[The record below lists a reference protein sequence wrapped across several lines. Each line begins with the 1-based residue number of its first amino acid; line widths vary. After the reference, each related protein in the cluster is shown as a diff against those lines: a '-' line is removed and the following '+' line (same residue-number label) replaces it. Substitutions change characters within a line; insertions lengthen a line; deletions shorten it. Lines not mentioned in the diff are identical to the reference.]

1 MVLSVIRY
9 KPPKINQIIHRKR
22 LTNLFEMMNGK
33 RLILL
38 HGKPGQGKS
47 TLVADYLKTY
57 SKQAL
62 WFNLDVDDSDPFLF
76 LKRLLV
82 GIINLKKEYKKFL
95 NKVEPTRS
103 GESLDHLFDIF
114 INCVKLEKDRYFS
127 IVLDNFDRVEGSQR
141 IQEFINY
148 LIEAIPDN
156 VDLFILSRTYPHLA
170 IHKFWSDKNLLEI
183 NDNNLAFT
191 TIEVSELFNRVYK
204 IYLSP
209 ELVDNIREVCGGWA
223 IALVLLSGAL
233 QTRSE
238 EDRNQFIDKLLQ
250 TENFPA
256 IDKYFAEEI
265 YGKLELEEREL
276 FTRLA
281 VFDQITPDLIKKI
294 SGYKE
299 FDIIHVL
306 ERRNLFL
313 EIQDQEKK
321 VYSFHKLFSNFLST
335 QFRNLPDNEKIAIH
349 KLAADFYLERGEVKK
364 AFDHLILGEDY
375 PGAENI
381 FLRDAD
387 ELMKQGQYNSLR
399 KMVETFPADIRKMR
413 PLLLYYHAI
422 TTNLIHPIE
431 TQKILF
437 SLISYFRETEDWNRE
452 AKIYS
457 VFLTNFLFYQE
468 NRETVTNII
477 NTATV
482 FLAKA
487 ERYLDPENKEVLKAL
502 IPLGKCWIMPDSD
515 EAIEMVLKSEETSFR
530 FNNEE
535 GLLFFRIVLSRMYL
549 DRGEFQDSKNIL
561 VTAEK
566 RLNKSGATQQYEA
579 LLRFYLGDTFFYI
592 GDLSYAIQQ
601 VRKGL
606 ETPYQG
612 FAFRPYLELN
622 LALYSLYAE
631 NTDEAELIIESISGR
646 EIGGNLM
653 LRYYCIYL
661 LQMLLAYRKG
671 NRRRAHY
678 YCKRLM
684 QSENEPLLAT
694 DYPYSY
700 LALAEVNLFIEEY
713 DAAATI
719 LKTMLEQAPVG
730 MYPYPDATAFGILG
744 IIHSR
749 SGEKKEAKKYF
760 QQMIEILKSKAYRN
774 LDICNPDLIREIAQR
789 CKNPVFSEFL
799 RLKEGLKE
807 VQSANEPL
815 LEFHT
820 FGEFRVYVNG
830 KEIPE
835 PVITRQKKV
844 IDLLKILIV
853 HRDKGIVKE
862 RVCDIFWRGY
872 SAKSSRDNLNTVI
885 CRLRKLL
892 GRGKEYI
899 ATNAD
904 SIRLIE
910 GTYTIDI
917 DKYKEYIRYGE
928 IAEKKGDITAAL
940 NFYRKASYLYSDDF
954 LAKDLYYDDINNE
967 RECLKNGYIH
977 FLFKVAKMGLDTGNS
992 LYTIEGVKKLISKN
1006 PICESAHRLLMIAS
1020 AISGNRSEIPR
1031 IFNTLNEKVLC
1042 EYDIQADPKTVELK
1056 NRLLSGETPE
1066 PSMWQDEIL
1075 I

>member
-1 MVLSVIRY
+1 M
-9 KPPKINQIIHRKR
+9 RK
-22 LTNLFEMMNGK
+22 GK

-47 TLVADYLKTY
+47 TLVADYLKNY
-57 SKQAL
+57 NKQAL
-62 WFNLDVDDSDPFLF
+62 WFNLDIDDSDPFLF

-82 GIINLKKEYKKFL
+82 GIINQKEEYKKYF
-95 NKVEPTRS
+95 NEVESTRPGDS
-103 GESLDHLFDIF
+103 PEHLFDIL
-114 INCVKLEKDRYFS
+114 ISCVELEKDRHFC
-127 IVLDNFDRVEGSQR
+127 IVLDNFDRIAGSQR
-141 IQEFINY
+141 IQESINY
-148 LIEAIPDN
+148 LIEAVPDN
-156 VDLFILSRTYPHLA
+156 VDLFILSRVYPQLA
-170 IHKFWSDKNLLEI
+170 IHKFRSDNKLLEI

-191 TIEVSELFNRVYK
+191 TTEVNELFKR
-204 IYLSP
+204 IYAISLSP
-209 ELVDNIREVCGGWA
+209 GLADNIREVCGGWA
-223 IALVLLSGAL
+223 IALGLLSDTL
-233 QTRSE
+233 QNKPD
-238 EDRNQFIDKLLQ
+238 EDRKQFIDKLLQ
-250 TENFPA
+250 TEHFPA
-256 IDKYFAEEI
+256 IEKYFTEEI
-265 YGKLELEEREL
+265 FDKLELEKREL

-281 VFDQITPDLIKKI
+281 VFNQITPELINKI
-294 SGYKE
+294 PGYEE
-299 FDIIHVL
+299 FDTHRVL
-306 ERRNLFL
+306 EQRNLFL

-321 VYSFHKLFSNFLST
+321 IYSFTRLFSKFLLT
-335 QFRNLPDNEKIAIH
+335 HFRNLPDNEKIVIH
-349 KLAADFYLERGEVKK
+349 KLAAEFYFNRGEVRKV
-364 AFDHLILGEDY
+364 FDHLILGEDY

-399 KMVETFPADIRKMR
+399 KMVETFPADIRKTR

-422 TTNLIHPIE
+422 TTNLINPIE
-431 TQKILF
+431 TRKILN

-457 VFLTNFLFYQE
+457 IILTNFLFYQE

-477 NTATV
+477 NTATA

-487 ERYLDPENKEVLKAL
+487 ERHLDPENKEVLKSL
-502 IPLGKCWIMPDSD
+502 IPLGKWWIMPDSD

-535 GLLFFRIVLSRMYL
+535 GLLFSRIVLSRMYL

-561 VTAEK
+561 ITAEK

-601 VRKGL
+601 VKKGL
-606 ETPYQG
+606 ETPFQG

-684 QSENEPLLAT
+684 QSENEPLLMT
-694 DYPYSY
+694 DFPYSY
-700 LALAEVNLFIEEY
+700 LALGEVNLFIEEY
-713 DAAATI
+713 DAAETI
-719 LKTMLEQAPVG
+719 LKTMLERASVG

-744 IIHSR
+744 IIYSR
-749 SGEKKEAKKYF
+749 REEKKEARKYF

-774 LDICNPDLIREIAQR
+774 LDICNPDLLRNIAQQ

-807 VQSANEPL
+807 DQSTNEPL

-820 FGEFRVYVNG
+820 FGEFRVFVNG

-844 IDLLKILIV
+844 IDFLKILIV
-853 HRDKGIVKE
+853 HRDKGILKE
-862 RVCDIFWRGY
+862 RICDIFWREC
-872 SAKSSRDNLNTVI
+872 SPKNSRDNLNTII

-892 GRGKEYI
+892 GREKEYI
-899 ATNAD
+899 VTDTD
-904 SIRLIE
+904 SIRLKE

-917 DKYKEYIRYGE
+917 NKYEEYIRYGD
-928 IAEKKGDITAAL
+928 IAEKKGDVTIAL
-940 NFYRKASYLYSDDF
+940 NFYHKASSLYSDDF
-954 LAKDLYYDDINNE
+954 MAKDLYYDDINDE
-967 RECLKNGYIH
+967 RERQKNSYIH
-977 FLFKVAKMGLDTGNS
+977 FLFKVAKIGLDTGNF
-992 LYTIEGVKKLISKN
+992 LHTIEGARKLISKN

-1031 IFNTLNEKVLC
+1031 IFNTLNEKLLC
-1042 EYDIQADPKTVELK
+1042 DYNIQADPKTVELK